1 MICDQL
7 EQIVAKALALDPEA
21 RYQTADD
28 LKRAIERFA
37 ESEHVSLG
45 VRSGAELIPGRPNPG
60 GVEVH
65 PASGK
70 IYWTEVTGS
79 PGIYNVRWR
88 PNALGYWRLLISY
101 AAGTQIMGQ
110 DYDIVSQVP
119 LAESGLR
126 ASFTRPCNS

>member
-1 MICDQL
+1 MATTRGRLVQINQVVLDQADFFQSDGFTRVTGL
-7 EQIVAKALALDPEA
+7 TPANLTSQIFRLNVLQPWPLLDGA
-21 RYQTADD
+21 
-28 LKRAIERFA
+28 
-37 ESEHVSLG
+37 SVSDAQ
-45 VRSGAELIPGRPNPG
+45 V
-60 GVEVH
+60 V
-65 PASGK
+65 SGK